1 VRDVPNR
8 RHSTPGSPAGLPIVT
23 GGKRRALLIFALA
36 CTAGC
41 DGASTEAGRH
51 LVADSAGVRIVT
63 NQGPRWAPGGGW
75 RVDTMPIVAV
85 GADEGD
91 SLAMLQV
98 VAGAMR
104 TADGVLVVADRGSSQ
119 LKYFDRAG
127 RLLQVV
133 GRKGR
138 GPGEFEYI
146 AWLLPC
152 GSDSAFVSD
161 IGNRTVSV
169 VAPPPQAGV
178 VRTFSIRTSEAS
190 GTPFSA
196 ACSRQGSLL
205 TTGWGD
211 VRRAMASDR
220 PVRPEVPVDQSR
232 ADGTWRRAVGLFPGT
247 EMARVTGGAS
257 PRIGGRWLRV
267 AQGRR
272 LSWVAPNDGRGLLAF
287 DSLGA
292 LALIVRGVGE
302 ESPLSADDRQW
313 LARLQLDS
321 LQNPR
326 QRARI
331 ERELALHPFPDRL
344 PAHFALLVDADDHG
358 WVQGH
363 PRVAEPDPAW
373 EVVTPEGIWL
383 GSVRLPPGARPLEI
397 GSDYVLAVRTAE
409 SGAEE
414 VVEFRLGRRARA
426 GGS

>member
-1 VRDVPNR
+1 
-8 RHSTPGSPAGLPIVT
+8 
-23 GGKRRALLIFALA
+23 
-36 CTAGC
+36 
-41 DGASTEAGRH
+41 
-51 LVADSAGVRIVT
+51 VADSAGVRIVT
-63 NQGPRWAPGGGW
+63 NRAPRWTPGGGW
-75 RVDTMPIVAV
+75 VVDTAPLVAV

-104 TADGVLVVADRGSSQ
+104 TADGALVVADRGSSQ
-119 LKYFDRAG
+119 LKYFDRGG

-133 GRKGR
+133 GRTGR

-146 AWLLPC
+146 GWLLPC
-152 GSDSAFVSD
+152 GGDSAFVSD

-178 VRTFSIRTSEAS
+178 VRTFSVRTSEAT
-190 GTPFSA
+190 GTPFST
-196 ACSRQGSLL
+196 ACSRQGRLL

-211 VRRAMASDR
+211 LRGAMERER
-220 PVRPEVPVDQSR
+220 PFRPEVPVDQSH
-232 ADGTWRRAVGLFPGT
+232 ADGTWRRALGHFPGT
-247 EMARVTGGAS
+247 EMAPVTGGAS
-257 PRIGGRWLRV
+257 PRLGGRWLRV
-267 AQGRR
+267 AQGGR

-292 LALIVRGVGE
+292 LTLIVRHVGRE
-302 ESPLSADDRQW
+302 APLSADDRQW

-321 LQNPR
+321 LPNPR

-344 PAHFALLVDADDHG
+344 PAHFALFVDADDHV

-363 PRVAEPDPAW
+363 PRAAEPDPAW
-373 EVVTPEGIWL
+373 EVVSPEGSWL

-397 GSDYVLAVRTAE
+397 GGDYVLAVRTAAN
-409 SGAEE
+409 GAEE
-414 VVEFRLGRRARA
+414 VVELRLTRQARG